1 MFSDYYLDIIQNGAN
16 LNEEIKNNIIELK
29 NFIYI
34 VLFFLKNQ
42 KM

>member
-16 LNEEIKNNIIELK
+16 LNEKIKNNIIELK